1 MSNDYMDLGQR
12 LENDFPEIENDIM
25 ADLQESSEEY
35 DGLHRQLS
43 ELKAQHPAVRK
54 LMEGDGEVCLT
65 AEEHAALKQIVQLR
79 FRLDDLERR
88 QSLLPGPHGRD
99 LLSEKSGHPVTK
111 GRRWRKPAP
120 PNSYGRCGG

>member
-35 DGLHRQLS
+35 AGLHRQLS
-43 ELKAQHPAVRK
+43 ELKAQYPTVRK
-54 LMEGDGEVCLT
+54 LLEGDGEVCLT
-65 AEEHAALKQIVQLR
+65 AEEHAALKQIIQLR

-88 QSLLPGPHGRD
+88 QLYFR
-99 LLSEKSGHPVTK
+99 GHTD
-111 GRRWRKPAP
+111 AI
-120 PNSYGRCGG
+120 SYLKKTGIL